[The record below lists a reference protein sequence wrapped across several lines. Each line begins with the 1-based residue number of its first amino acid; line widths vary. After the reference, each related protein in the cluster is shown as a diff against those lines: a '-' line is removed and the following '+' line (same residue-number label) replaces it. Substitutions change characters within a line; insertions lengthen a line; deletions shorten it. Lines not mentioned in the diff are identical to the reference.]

1 MKVLHVITQ
10 KPHST
15 GSGVYL
21 CGLIEGFK
29 NLGYTQG
36 LVAGISK
43 NEGVPKDM
51 KDVLEGVDVYPVY
64 YETTDMPFKV
74 LGMSDVMPYESTRYR
89 DMDEEMYLS
98 FKFSF
103 EKVIKNAINEFEPDL
118 IISHHLYLLTAMIRD
133 IAKDKKVI
141 GICHG
146 TCLRQLKSHD
156 LKKSYIIDN
165 IRRLDLAIALHED
178 QKKSIEEIFGFSNIK
193 VAGTGYNSSIF
204 FDRKHEKPTETINIV
219 YTGKLSKQKGVLSL
233 IKALSKVSKS
243 YKNIRLRLIGGSGSK
258 KEMDLIDEEIASV
271 DYKVEVLGRLNQYDI
286 AQIYSSSH
294 IFVLP
299 SFYEGLP
306 IVVIEALASGL
317 TVVCTDIPGVKKWI
331 YESLG
336 EIDRLSFVK
345 LPRMKL
351 VDTPYEEDLED
362 FEKRLGDSIKT
373 MIEKSLYSN
382 EETNLEIEKISWEGL
397 CKKIDAIIK
406 KEHNFN

>member
-29 NLGYTQG
+29 NLGYTQS

-43 NEGVPKDM
+43 NEDISEDM
-51 KDVLEGVDVYPVY
+51 KDVLEGVNLYPVH
-64 YETTDMPFKV
+64 YETSDMPFKV

-98 FKFSF
+98 FKLSF
-103 EKVIKNAINEFEPDL
+103 EKVIKNAIDEFQPDV
-118 IISHHLYLLTAMIRD
+118 IISHHLYLLTAIIRD

-146 TCLRQLKSHD
+146 TCLRQIKSHD

-178 QKKSIEEIFGFSNIK
+178 QKKSIEEIFGLSNIK
-193 VAGTGYNSSIF
+193 VAGTGYNSKIF
-204 FDRKHEKPTETINIV
+204 FDRKHEKPTETIDIV
-219 YTGKLSKQKGVLSL
+219 YTGKLSTQKGIVSL
-233 IKALSKVSKS
+233 IKALSNVSKS
-243 YKNIRLRLIGGSGSK
+243 YKNIRLRLIGGSGSQ
-258 KEMDLIDEEIASV
+258 KEMDIIKSEIAFA
-271 DYKVEVLGRLNQYDI
+271 DYKIEILGRLNQFEI
-286 AQIYSSSH
+286 AQIYSKSH
-294 IFVLP
+294 VFVLP

-306 IVVIEALASGL
+306 LVVIEALASGL
-317 TVVCTDIPGVKKWI
+317 NVVCTDIPGVKEWI
-331 YESLG
+331 YQSLG
-336 EIDRLSFVK
+336 EIEKLSFVD

-362 FEKRLGDSIKT
+362 FEKRLGESIKA
-373 MIEKSLYSN
+373 MIEKSIYSSEYN
-382 EETNLEIEKISWEGL
+382 NLEIEKVSWEGL
-397 CKKIDAIIK
+397 CRKIDSIL
-406 KEHNFN
+406 KEEKNLI